1 MKLTVT
7 LVIRKHL
14 WNNYSKLLTQALFCL
29 WRLVGFSSYFIL
41 PTLIKGLSNIHFR
54 CRNFSITE
62 RCRNVSLT
70 ETRMIR
76 IKKHLLL
83 LWALHS
89 SVRHNLTR
97 ICSMVSN
104 HQVFWTCYPL
114 FVSFILFKNKHIF
127 YICYIRLSMSFFY
140 NSRYIISMVAYLS
153 YVPVVLPSRR
163 PMSSCLGRRERGSA
177 ACCK

>member
-41 PTLIKGLSNIHFR
+41 ATLIKGLSNIHFR

-70 ETRMIR
+70 ESRMIR
-76 IKKHLLL
+76 MKSIFSCSELFILL
-83 LWALHS
+83 
-89 SVRHNLTR
+89 SVTISFTPAAWFQIIR
-97 ICSMVSN
+97 S
-104 HQVFWTCYPL
+104 L